1 MALVDHFY
9 GLVKSDDLLGP
20 IFTDIAKVDWE
31 EHLPKMYAFW
41 ESVLFG
47 APGYKGRPL
56 PVHLALSNQT
66 QLSAREFGRWL
77 GLFHRAVDQLFE
89 GPQARLAKERASR
102 IADVLAHHLT
112 VGHDAGGA

>member
-9 GLVKSDDLLGP
+9 GLVKGDDLLGP
-20 IFTDIAKVDWE
+20 IFTDVAKVDWA

-56 PVHLALSNQT
+56 PVHLALSLQT
-66 QLSAREFGRWL
+66 SLQAREFDRWL
-77 GLFHRAVDQLFE
+77 ALFRRAVDQLFV
-89 GPQARLAKERASR
+89 GPQALVAKERASR

-112 VGHDAGGA
+112 IG